1 MITRIMATIKL
12 KFRPSSVLGGMGTL
26 YYQLIHKRNVKWI
39 SAGFRMYADE
49 WDEEKAELV
58 IKSDSERKAELLQMQ
73 SSLKW
78 ELEQRKKVMRS
89 METANSDVSLS
100 ELCEGFGKIQTQ
112 KTVFTF
118 MQEQVLKKEKM
129 KRQGSA
135 MAYGNAYRR
144 FKEFREDVDLT
155 FDELTADMIER
166 YEAWLINRRLKQN
179 TIRFYLRT
187 LKAIFG
193 KAINEGLLADRSL
206 FSRVRLSYVKTAKRA
221 ITEKEL
227 KAIGRLSLPEGSA
240 LAFARDIFMFSFYMR
255 GMPFVDIAYLRKADL
270 KNGTLSYCRKKTGQH
285 LTVEWERVQQQIV
298 DRYAYMTENSQY
310 MLPIINNE
318 DGTEYEQ
325 YRRVQENVNNNL
337 KKIGKMIGLKMPLTA
352 YVARHTWACVAR
364 DMNISVAIISEG
376 MGHRSYKTTQVYL
389 NSIDTSRI
397 NEANRKIIQRINSR

>member
-12 KFRPSSVLGGMGTL
+12 KFRPSSVFGEMGTL

-89 METANSDVSLS
+89 METANRDVSLS
-100 ELCEGFGKIQTQ
+100 ELCESFGKIQTQ

-118 MQEQVLKKEKM
+118 MQEQVSKKEEM

-144 FKEFREDVDLT
+144 FKEFREDVDLA

-270 KNGTLSYCRKKTGQH
+270 KNGILSYCRKKTGQH
-285 LTVEWERVQQQIV
+285 LTVEWEKAQQQIV
-298 DRYAYMTENSQY
+298 DRYACLTENSQY
-310 MLPIINNE
+310 MLPIISNE

-364 DMNISVAIISEG
+364 DMNISVSIISEG

>member
-1 MITRIMATIKL
+1 MATIKL
-12 KFRPSSVLGGMGTL
+12 KFRPSSVLGAMGTL

-58 IKSDSERKAELLQMQ
+58 IRSDSGRKAELLQMQ

-78 ELEQRKKVMRS
+78 ELEQRRKVMRS
-89 METANSDVSLS
+89 METANKDVSLS
-100 ELCEGFGKIQTQ
+100 ELCDGFGKIQTQ
-112 KTVFTF
+112 KTVFAF
-118 MQEQVLKKEKM
+118 MMEQVSKKENM

-135 MAYGNAYRR
+135 KTYGNAYRR

-187 LKAIFG
+187 LKTILG
-193 KAINEGLLADRSL
+193 KAINEGLLTDRKL

-227 KAIGRLSLPEGSA
+227 KAIKRLSLPEDSA

-285 LTVEWERVQQQIV
+285 LTVEWEKAQQQIV
-298 DRYAYMTENSQY
+298 DRYAYLTENSQY
-310 MLPIINNE
+310 MLPIIIND

-325 YRRVQENVNNNL
+325 YRRVQENVNNSL
-337 KKIGKMIGLKMPLTA
+337 KKIGRMIGLKMPLTA

-376 MGHRSYKTTQVYL
+376 MGHCSYKTTQVYL

-397 NEANRKIIQRINSR
+397 NEANRKIIRRINSR